1 MKNCDHINCDLQATY
16 TGHIYG
22 RVSGSDDKDSFIP
35 VNACDTHSEDDG
47 FYPDKPL
54 SKTE

>member
-16 TGHIYG
+16 KGHIYG
-22 RVSGSDDKDSFIP
+22 RVSGSNDKDSFIP

-54 SKTE
+54 SETE